1 MSRDLEYDEVIAAAQ
16 KKLLRDVNDLQVI
29 LCDSSDIL
37 VNGDIVYIKTK
48 DDESAKKLAR
58 LLAVL
63 RFEE

>member
-37 VNGDIVYIKTK
+37 VNGDIVFIKTK
-48 DDESAKKLAR
+48 DDESATKLAR
-58 LLAVL
+58 LLAIL